1 MLRDTEQQQTVTPW
15 YIPRERFV
23 REDRLTYARRPAA
36 LLLTCVLLAALHTW
50 PLVTAPHRYSRMDN
64 ADYQL
69 NAWAISWVAHQ
80 LPRDPLHLFD
90 ANMFWP
96 EPRTLAFSEAMIVQG
111 VMASPLIWMGASPI
125 LAYNLVMLAGFV
137 LTGFFFG
144 MVARRWT
151 GSWTAAY
158 VTASAAGFNAHLF
171 TRLAHLQAM
180 HDEFVAVVLLGMDLV
195 FTRQRVRDALL
206 LGVGFALQGLTS
218 IYLLTFTT
226 WAAIFAAASRMA
238 TAARGTRTRAV
249 GLLTGA
255 GVVAVLLLSF
265 YLLAYV
271 RLHEDRSFARA
282 AEDNQTFAGKY
293 TDYLSTVS
301 HAHYWWSKPFVD
313 QSSSINFPGFTVLAL
328 VGAALA
334 HRATR
339 RDARVRMAVAVM
351 VGCALASMVARLPG
365 YQYIH
370 GWVPLFWAVRV
381 QAHMGQVVLLAAS
394 LVAGYGAWRLRSHWG
409 SRPAAWAVPIVLV
422 VLINAEAFRAPIP
435 WREFTGIPPI
445 YDTLAAIPRAVVVEL
460 PAFDRQAAF
469 GNARYL
475 LHSTRHWH
483 PMINGYS
490 GFVPASYARAAEAL
504 QTFPGMQA
512 LEMLRARQVT
522 HVVIHEAPFV
532 GMYGQAAFDR
542 IGEIGSFQEVARDGE
557 IRIYRFR

>member
-1 MLRDTEQQQTVTPW
+1 VGEG
-15 YIPRERFV
+15 
-23 REDRLTYARRPAA
+23 RLIRARRPAT

-50 PLVTAPHRYSRMDN
+50 PLVTAPHRYSRVDN
-64 ADYQL
+64 GDFLL

-111 VMASPLIWMGASPI
+111 VIAAPFVWMGASPI
-125 LAYNLVMLAGFV
+125 LAYNITMLAGFV
-137 LTGFFFG
+137 LTAFFFG
-144 MVARRWT
+144 MLARRWT

-180 HDEFVAVVLLGMDLV
+180 HVEFVAVVLLGMDLV
-195 FTRQRVRDALL
+195 FTRQRVRDAIV
-206 LGVGFALQGLTS
+206 LGAGFALQGLTS
-218 IYLLTFTT
+218 IYLLSFTT
-226 WAAIFAAASRMA
+226 WAAIFAAGSRMVTA
-238 TAARGTRTRAV
+238 TRGTRARAV
-249 GLLTGA
+249 ALLTGA

-265 YLLAYV
+265 YLLAYL

-301 HAHYWWSKPFVD
+301 HAHYWWSQYFVD
-313 QSSSINFPGFTVLAL
+313 QSSSINFPGLTVLAL
-328 VGAALA
+328 TGVALA

-339 RDARVRMAVAVM
+339 RDARVGMAVAVM
-351 VGCALASMVARLPG
+351 VGCALASMVARVPG
-365 YQYIH
+365 YERIH

-381 QAHMGQVVLLAAS
+381 QAHMGQVVLLAMS
-394 LVAGYGAWRLRSHWG
+394 LVAGYGAWRLRARWG
-409 SRPAAWAVPIVLV
+409 SRPAAWVVPVVLV
-422 VLINAEAFRAPIP
+422 VLINAEALRAPIP

-445 YDTLAAIPRAVVVEL
+445 YDTLATIPRAVIVEL

-475 LHSTRHWH
+475 LNSTRHWH
-483 PMINGYS
+483 PMVNGYS

-504 QTFPGMQA
+504 KTFPDMQA

-522 HVVIHEAPFV
+522 HVVVHETPFV
-532 GMYGQAAFDR
+532 GMYGRQAFDR
-542 IGEIGSFQEVARDGE
+542 IGEIGSLQEVARDGD